1 MRVRE
6 CLIASH
12 YCSSSLSWDVKKV
25 VRKLALATVFLLAA
39 GVASATGTGK
49 ETCGW
54 VDVKYTWGDFSI
66 WIPEWECTKTPSVI
80 AAPEMDPT
88 SAIAALTLMLGSLAV
103 LRGRRVKNPKA

>member
-1 MRVRE
+1 M
-6 CLIASH
+6 
-12 YCSSSLSWDVKKV
+12 KKV
-25 VRKLALATVFLLAA
+25 VRKLALATVFLFAA
-39 GVASATGTGK
+39 GVASATGTGN

-54 VDVKYTWGDFSI
+54 SEVKWKIGDYSI
-66 WIPEWECTKTPSVI
+66 WIPAWECTKTPSII